1 MDCGEAAMHQR
12 ANKYKCLGGKINKFV
27 LLGCAEMWNMREL
40 HFNPIIDT
48 KDK

>member
-1 MDCGEAAMHQR
+1 MKQQCIRERTNINVWG
-12 ANKYKCLGGKINKFV
+12 KKINKFV
-27 LLGCAEMWNMREL
+27 LLGCAEMWNILREL